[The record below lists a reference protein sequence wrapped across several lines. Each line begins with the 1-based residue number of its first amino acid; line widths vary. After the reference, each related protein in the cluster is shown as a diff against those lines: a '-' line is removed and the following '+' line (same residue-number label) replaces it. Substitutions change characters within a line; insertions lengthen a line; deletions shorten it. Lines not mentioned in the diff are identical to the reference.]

1 MWVNPTVM
9 CMWSSSSPNFER
21 FHLFLSKST
30 SLDWTSNIK
39 FSAKSLKERTCLV
52 RLKVKPV
59 SSSEKQASSGK
70 VKLNLN
76 SLSNKSPNH

>member
-1 MWVNPTVM
+1 MCVNPTVM
-9 CMWSSSSPNFER
+9 CMWLSSNPNLER

-59 SSSEKQASSGK
+59 SSGEKQASNGN
-70 VKLNLN
+70 VKWNLN
-76 SLSNKSPNH
+76 S